1 MIGVDNGVCVW
12 NVCVCVVIFSF
23 VARNDQEEGGG
34 NNEFDKD
41 VWADEDVQIAEGQF
55 SFL

>member
-1 MIGVDNGVCVW
+1 VCVW

-23 VARNDQEEGGG
+23 VARDDQEEGGG
-34 NNEFDKD
+34 DNEFDKD